1 MPSPAFSAATLVVC
15 MLIGALFFIPPSGV
29 SAEKAFG
36 GVGLQVVPVESGEIV
51 VLKVVPGS
59 SAAEAEIKPGDLI
72 VAVDGFALKGSD
84 FSEVVTKRLWGE
96 VGSSVQLRYL
106 RPGVAGERT
115 STCRRLPLRGDLSP
129 TEGVKF
135 LTPGR

>member
-1 MPSPAFSAATLVVC
+1 MP
-15 MLIGALFFIPPSGV
+15 LFCVLAGGLLHV
-29 SAEKAFG
+29 SAPLACAQKPFG
-36 GVGLQVVPVESGEIV
+36 GVGLQVVPVDGGEIV
-51 VLKVVPGS
+51 VLNVVPDS
-59 SAAEAEIKPGDLI
+59 SAAAAGIRPGDLI

-84 FSEVVTKRLWGE
+84 FSQIVSKHLWGE

-115 STCRRLPLRGDLSP
+115 ATCRRLPLTGDMSP
-129 TEGVKF
+129 PEGVKL